1 MDLRKGTETI
11 LVVDDEAMVKD
22 LARDILKRQGYT
34 VLTAGGGEEAV
45 ELYRQNKGMITVVLL
60 DILMPGVDGRQAL
73 RRIREID
80 PRARI
85 IVSSGY
91 DQMRDADGLLREG
104 AVAFVQKP
112 YRISELARVVGG
124 IVEKNE

>member
-1 MDLRKGTETI
+1 MELRRGAGTV

-22 LARDILKRQGYT
+22 LARDILKRHGYT

-45 ELYRQNKGMITVVLL
+45 ELYRKSNGSIAVVLL
-60 DILMPGVDGRQAL
+60 DILMPGVDGREAF

-80 PRARI
+80 PGARV

-91 DQMRDADGLLREG
+91 DRMHDAEGLIDEG
-104 AVAFVQKP
+104 AAAFVQKP
-112 YRISELARVVGG
+112 YRMVELVRAVGDVIG
-124 IVEKNE
+124 NK

>member
-1 MDLRKGTETI
+1 VDLGKGTETV

-45 ELYRQNKGMITVVLL
+45 ELYRKNSGSIAVVVL
-60 DILMPGVDGRQAL
+60 DILMPGVDGTEAF
-73 RRIREID
+73 RRIRALD
-80 PRARI
+80 PRARVV
-85 IVSSGY
+85 VSSGY
-91 DQMRDADGLLREG
+91 DQMHDADGLLREG

-112 YRISELARVVGG
+112 YRIAELVRVVSDA
-124 IVEKNE
+124 IAKK

>member
-1 MDLRKGTETI
+1 MELRRGTETV

-22 LARDILKRQGYT
+22 LARDILKRHGYT

-45 ELYRQNKGMITVVLL
+45 ELYGKSNGSIAVVIL
-60 DILMPGVDGRQAL
+60 DILMPGVDGPEAF
-73 RRIREID
+73 RRIRAVD
-80 PRARI
+80 PAARI

-91 DQMRDADGLLREG
+91 DQMHDADALLREG

-112 YRISELARVVGG
+112 YRIAELVRAVGNAL
-124 IVEKNE
+124 ERR